1 MPMGRVW
8 RHLSHYDAQ
17 LLRVRQKYTMCFLM
31 ARVTTE
37 DCIDKISNRYEL
49 LVLAA
54 HRARQLSEGDAPR
67 VEEAQDKPTVL
78 ALREIAAGKVESD
91 DLRENLVNNLR
102 HISPQDHDGDEEV
115 HLVGDPSAMM
125 ETKEEGSA
133 AQKDAQSRV

>member
-1 MPMGRVW
+1 
-8 RHLSHYDAQ
+8 
-17 LLRVRQKYTMCFLM
+17 M

-67 VEEAQDKPTVL
+67 VDPEQDKPTVL
-78 ALREIAAGKVESD
+78 ALREIAAGEVESG

-102 HISPQDHDGDEEV
+102 HISPQNHDDHEEV
-115 HLVGDPSAMM
+115 QLVDDPSMTMAA
-125 ETKEEGSA
+125 KEEGRV
-133 AQKDAQSRV
+133 AQKDEHSDI